1 MADGRPRDAAVV
13 AAAFTALPVAA
24 VALQGPEH
32 LIVAANPAYETLI
45 GRADVVG
52 RTVRHVIPEA
62 VSQQIVSMLDRVRDN
77 GLGEQLVGWRAQLGE
92 GTALREVYLDCL
104 IVPWDWPDG
113 RRRGVLVTAAD
124 VSDRVRAHHEEQTRA
139 RHAERRYA
147 AAHDLTLELQRAL
160 LPAHL
165 PVLPAVELSA
175 RYLVAALG
183 QAAGGDWFDAV
194 QLDHGRVG
202 LVVGDVVG
210 HGVAASAAM
219 GQLRV
224 VLRHALQSRHGEL
237 AAAVADL
244 DRYIGDDPALR
255 ATTLCVAVLDPQ
267 DGALTYCTIGHPPPL
282 LVNPTGAARYLTPTG
297 PAHPGSGQP
306 PTVGTDTVGPDDVL
320 LLYSDGLIDRAGQR
334 RRQTLETLATVAG
347 DAAANRIM
355 PLGAS
360 MSRTERVCEQTVEV
374 LTRSGHHDDVT
385 VLAARRRT
393 PVGPLSIDVPA
404 ERAQLTV
411 LRSRVAAWLGEFP
424 ATSGQSQ
431 ALTLAV
437 TEVGNN
443 VVEYAHRRGDGR
455 DETIAVTGELTAE
468 GVVEIRIADGGLWPP
483 ATSTAGEGAG
493 RGLWIAGSLVDELR
507 VEHPADGGTVVVLR
521 SRMRRLAHLGAAT
534 LGSRSEPGPGVT
546 VRVMAGPPAV
556 VVVTGAVDASTA
568 DTVAERLD
576 SAGRGG
582 MLPLTV
588 DLTGVTV
595 LSSAG
600 VRALFTARDRHERHG
615 TALDVLAEPDSSVA
629 DVLELSG
636 LDAKAPAVGPSTVV
650 GEH

>member
-13 AAAFTALPVAA
+13 AAAFAALPVAA
-24 VALQGPEH
+24 AALQGADH
-32 LIVAANPAYETLI
+32 LVVAANPAYEALV
-45 GRADVVG
+45 GRPDVVG
-52 RTVRHVIPEA
+52 RTVRQVIPEA
-62 VSQQIVSMLDRVRDN
+62 VAQQIVSTLDRVLQSGVD
-77 GLGEQLVGWRAQLGE
+77 EQLVGWRAQLGE
-92 GTALREVYLDCL
+92 GTSLREVYLDCL
-104 IVPWDWPDG
+104 IVPWHWPDG
-113 RRRGVLVTAAD
+113 RRRGVMVTAAD
-124 VSDRVRAHHEEQTRA
+124 VSDRVRAHQDEQTRA
-139 RHAERRYA
+139 LHAERRYA
-147 AAHDLTLELQRAL
+147 AAHDVTLELQRAL

-175 RYLVAALG
+175 RYLVAAPG

-194 QLDHGRVG
+194 QLDHGRVA

-210 HGVAASAAM
+210 HGIAASAAM

-224 VLRHALQSRHGEL
+224 VLRHALQSRQGDV

-255 ATTLCVAVLDPQ
+255 ATTLCVAVLDPA
-267 DGALTYCTIGHPPPL
+267 DGALTYCTSGHPPPL
-282 LVNPTGAARYLTPTG
+282 LVAATGAARYLAPTG
-297 PAHPGSGQP
+297 SAHPGSGQP
-306 PTVGTDTVGPDDVL
+306 PAVSTATMGPDDVL
-320 LLYSDGLIDRAGQR
+320 LLYSDGLVDRAGQR
-334 RRQTLETLATVAG
+334 RRETLVTLAAVAG

-355 PLGAS
+355 PLGAPVS
-360 MSRTERVCEQTVEV
+360 STERVCEQTVEV

-385 VLAARRRT
+385 VLAARRR
-393 PVGPLSIDVPA
+393 PPIGPLALDVPA
-404 ERAQLTV
+404 ERTEITA
-411 LRSRVAAWLGEFP
+411 LRSRVTAWLGGFP
-424 ATSGQSQ
+424 ATSGQTQ

-437 TEVGNN
+437 TEVVGN
-443 VVEYAHRRGDGR
+443 VMEYAHRRGDGR
-455 DETIAVTGELTAE
+455 DETISVAGELTAE
-468 GVVEIRIADGGLWPP
+468 GIVEIRIADGGLWPP
-483 ATSTAGEGAG
+483 ATSTSDEGAG

-521 SRMRRLAHLGAAT
+521 SRMRRMAHLAAAS
-534 LGSRSEPGPGVT
+534 LGSRTLAGSSVT

-568 DTVAERLD
+568 DTVTERLD

-600 VRALFTARDRHERHG
+600 VRALFAARDRHQRHG
-615 TALDVLAEPDSSVA
+615 TVLNLLAEPDSTVT
-629 DVLELSG
+629 DVLQLIG
-636 LDAKAPAVGPSTVV
+636 MDGNAPAVGPATVV
-650 GEH
+650 GER